1 MEGMQIDGIK
11 EVNTTDSLRVY
22 KNARVLW
29 PIDVPDD
36 ILDAVINEATTLLM
50 NMNIDSQG
58 LAIAEHLKKFMDERY
73 EPFWHVVCGKHF
85 GCYAI
90 HENKRFIY
98 FYLDNVAFMFYKS
111 G

>member
-1 MEGMQIDGIK
+1 MEGIQIDTTK
-11 EVNTTDSLRVY
+11 EVNTTDSLRYY

-29 PIDVPDD
+29 PLDIPDD
-36 ILDAVINEATTLLM
+36 VLDATINEANSLLM
-50 NMNIDSQG
+50 VMNVDSQG
-58 LAIAEHLKKFMDERY
+58 QIIAELLKKFMDEKF

-98 FYLDNVAFMFYKS
+98 FYLDNVAFMCYKS